1 MSAYKVISFPGPSL
15 PAQYTNMVYSKWLRS
30 QRYGND
36 YFRLIDSDS
45 YYKAYQKHV
54 AYVLSHPSCV
64 VKLAVLAD
72 DEDVVLG
79 FAILRDHVVDYC
91 HTQRD
96 YRRIGICRALLGD
109 LGDGT
114 GWTISSVTKIA
125 MLLWCKAPKAIFNP
139 FV

>member
-1 MSAYKVISFPGPSL
+1 MSAYKIIAIPGQIL

-30 QRYGND
+30 QRFGND

-45 YYKAYQKHV
+45 YYKAYQKHIS
-54 AYVLSHPSCV
+54 YVLAQPDCLV
-64 VKLAVLAD
+64 RMAVLD
-72 DEDVVLG
+72 DDADVVLG
-79 FAILRDHVVDYC
+79 FAITRNKIVDYC

-96 YRRIGICRALLGD
+96 YRRIGICHSLLSD
-109 LGDGT
+109 IGDGT

>member
-1 MSAYKVISFPGPSL
+1 
-15 PAQYTNMVYSKWLRS
+15 MVYSKWLRS

-36 YFRLIDSDS
+36 FLRLVVSDA
-45 YYKAYQKHV
+45 YYAAYQKHI
-54 AYVLSHPSCV
+54 AFVLAQPSCV
-64 VKLAVLAD
+64 VRMAVLSD

-79 FAILRDHVVDYC
+79 FSVVRGNIIDYC

-96 YRRIGICRALLGD
+96 YRRIGIARALMPPG

-114 GWTISSVTKIA
+114 GWTLASLTRIA
-125 MLLWCKAPKAIFNP
+125 MLLWCKIPKAEFNP